1 MLHIITPVKDSLAT
15 TLDTIRSV
23 MSSRL
28 SEPFTYTIY
37 DDFSSDETAHRL
49 DEEALAQGFQV
60 VHLRDVTDHPS
71 PTYLLVLRTARED
84 ALAAVVAHY
93 QNYIRALAT
102 RPLKDEYGNTYLYVD
117 EDMRLRLETKLI
129 HSIVTGFK
137 VLPA

>member
-37 DDFSSDETAHRL
+37 DDFSSDETARRL

-71 PTYLLVLRTARED
+71 PNYLFGFFRFRANYLFGFFRFRTNYLFGFFDFDSNKKVPDKAIRGCAI
-84 ALAAVVAHY
+84 ALSG
-93 QNYIRALAT
+93 T
-102 RPLKDEYGNTYLYVD
+102 LY
-117 EDMRLRLETKLI
+117 
-129 HSIVTGFK
+129 
-137 VLPA
+137 